1 MNVID
6 ARQLVKRYGANAAL
20 DGFDLQVPPGRIV
33 GLIGSNGSGKTTALK
48 AILGLTTLDSG
59 ELVINGLSPWANR
72 ARLMEDVAYIPDTGI
87 LPRWMRVSDLVDY
100 VAGVHTRFDRA
111 RAEAMLA
118 RTDIIASRPV
128 RVLSKGMQVQLH
140 LALIMAINAKLLVLD
155 EPTLGLDV
163 LFREQFYDTLLNDYF
178 EGERSILITT
188 HEVREIEHVLT
199 DVVFIARGKSRLAAS
214 IDDIRQQYTKLTLTS
229 GTTPPEGF
237 FGRRQTLAGV
247 ECIYRDIPREVLAG
261 VGAVSVPDLVEL
273 FVAIMEAP
281 HA

>member
-118 RTDIIASRPV
+118 RTDINASRPV